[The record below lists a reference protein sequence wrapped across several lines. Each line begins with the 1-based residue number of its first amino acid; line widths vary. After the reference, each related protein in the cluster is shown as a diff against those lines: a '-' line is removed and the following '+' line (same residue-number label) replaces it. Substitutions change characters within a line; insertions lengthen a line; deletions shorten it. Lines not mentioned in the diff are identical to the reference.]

1 LPESPQI
8 DPQAPETPPPPPP
21 PPPGIMMPW
30 EVPGAGPKAFF
41 ATMYG
46 IMAKPRWA
54 LSAQPAASWP
64 RWVGFAVGI
73 WLLVFFARYLFT
85 IAWSVQ
91 SSGGMSVLLFGILG
105 MLIQAAIFLPI
116 YSGAVH
122 LTIRILGKGRPAPPF
137 ALVLRLVC
145 YSQVTTAALLL
156 PMVGIFVHLLWN
168 IYVLAIALSVSLG
181 QDKRSAILAVVLPMI
196 GFFLLG
202 VMLAGLGMAGV

>member
-1 LPESPQI
+1 MPEPPPDFPSE
-8 DPQAPETPPPPPP
+8 PQAPPPPPP
-21 PPPGIMMPW
+21 PIIMPW

-64 RWVGFAVGI
+64 RWTGFALGM

-85 IAWSVQ
+85 FAWSVEPT
-91 SSGGMSVLLFGILG
+91 GGAVILLWAIFG
-105 MLIQAAIFLPI
+105 MLIQAAVFLPV

-122 LTIRILGKGRPAPPF
+122 LTLRLLAKGRPSPPF

-168 IYVLAIALSVSLG
+168 IYVLATALSVGLG
-181 QDKRSAILAVVLPMI
+181 QDKRNAILGVVLPMI

-202 VMLAGLGMAGV
+202 VFLAGLGMGA